1 MRINSHMVRR
11 SLRALLIVFSGLP
24 LTSCFTGIEGTE
36 TIELSRSDRR
46 LVAVTAEDT
55 FLNPVAATPLADW
68 KPGKRFMVADDR
80 VSLLMD
86 PSLSD
91 SGVAEIPLKD
101 KIINFRGYSWR
112 NRPDGSK
119 EAMVM
124 LGTADGKRIAF
135 PTGKNAESASRDL
148 RSDGLP
154 MLIDMDMIA
163 KASDLLV
170 GKRLWTKSPIWY
182 DSAGNRISGRK
193 YIPVKVEKVDPGT
206 LVFPVRLEITD
217 DRGTKAYMLMNFGNT
232 ATDSRSF
239 ANLFSLSDIRK
250 GYPAIE
256 DDVWKLICDGNVKTG
271 MTKEECRLALGNPID
286 VKSGHDYNRLLDIWQ
301 YDDGCYLQFADGIL
315 FNFRLLK

>member
-1 MRINSHMVRR
+1 MV
-11 SLRALLIVFSGLP
+11 FGLP
-24 LTSCFTGIEGTE
+24 LTSCFTGIEGTK

-124 LGTADGKRIAF
+124 LETADGKRIAF
-135 PTGKNAESASRDL
+135 PTGKNAESASREL
-148 RSDGLP
+148 R
-154 MLIDMDMIA
+154 
-163 KASDLLV
+163 
-170 GKRLWTKSPIWY
+170 
-182 DSAGNRISGRK
+182 RK